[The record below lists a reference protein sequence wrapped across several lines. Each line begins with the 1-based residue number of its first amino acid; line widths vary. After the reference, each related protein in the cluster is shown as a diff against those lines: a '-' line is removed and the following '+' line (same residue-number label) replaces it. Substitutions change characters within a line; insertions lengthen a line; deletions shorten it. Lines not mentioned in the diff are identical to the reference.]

1 MNPSI
6 RRRLLLILL
15 PATLLIWLT
24 NAFLVYVDTRRE
36 IKGLADA
43 QLAETARALL
53 NLLSHEYY
61 EERNFRDKQ
70 GKDKILAD
78 TQRLPPHL
86 ANTLQNYAQTLIY
99 QMWLHDGELVLR
111 SESAPEIRL
120 SHIDVGF
127 SDELIGGNEWRVFSL
142 IDNETKMVVQ
152 VAERLSQ
159 LEELQNFIAQR
170 ILLPVLIATPL
181 LAWLIWY
188 GVGRAMRPLDR
199 IASRV
204 SSLSATHLEPLDTR
218 GVALEAKPLVE
229 ALNAL
234 LRRLDEAFES
244 ERRFTADAAHE
255 LRTPLAALRT
265 QVQVAL
271 READDGKRREALQ
284 KVISGVDRAS
294 HLVHQL
300 LVLARIDPDNWTPDE
315 LSFDLGDLA
324 AECIASRAVEAHG
337 KQIDISL
344 SCDDGP
350 ALVNGSRDMLDILV
364 NNLISN
370 AIKYTPAG
378 GTVEVDIERHDDEVV
393 LKIADSGPGVPAEDR
408 QRIFERFYRRERGNI
423 PGSGLGLSIV
433 QRIAE
438 VHSAH
443 IEMAESHLGGLLVR
457 LHLRLAPAAAGGQQ
471 AI

>member
-15 PATLLIWLT
+15 PATLMIWLT

-86 ANTLQNYAQTLIY
+86 ENTLQNYAQTLIY
-99 QMWLHDGELVLR
+99 QMWLNDGELVLR

-120 SHIDVGF
+120 SHLDVGF

-142 IDNETKMVVQ
+142 IDSETKMVVQ
-152 VAERLSQ
+152 VAERISQ

-199 IASRV
+199 IAGRV
-204 SSLSATHLEPLDTR
+204 SSLSAAHLEPLDTR

-234 LRRLDEAFES
+234 LRRLEEAFES

-271 READDGKRREALQ
+271 REPNDRKRRDALQ

-315 LSFDLGDLA
+315 QSFDLADLA
-324 AECIASRAVEAHG
+324 AECIATRAVEAHG

-344 SCDDGP
+344 SCEGEI
-350 ALVNGSRDMLDILV
+350 LVNGSRDMLDILV

-370 AIKYTPAG
+370 AIKYTPEN
-378 GTVEVDIERHDDEVV
+378 GTVEVDIEDNAGEIV
-393 LKIADSGPGVPAEDR
+393 LNIADSGPGVPAEDR

-438 VHSAH
+438 VHSLH
-443 IEMAESHLGGLLVR
+443 IELAESPLGGLLVR
-457 LHLRLAPAAAGGQQ
+457 IYLKSAKT
-471 AI
+471 